1 MAYTTAQL
9 IDILDQEMRAS
20 YQGKRVLLSARDRF
34 QDDPVLSLALGA
46 NKISKVYAYREFR
59 EQIHAYQ
66 QEQQVSGL
74 IWRTCRFNGAEV
86 RFPEVHNQL
95 IAIPS
100 DLAQLRAAKA
110 EIMQFWRQ
118 VSTALNLWLMG
129 KEHQPLSPPL
139 VEELAKEAEW
149 AEVDAG
155 MTEVY
160 LGLCWGKPEERH
172 CQWALPDSGCR
183 RIVAAPGEPSV
194 IKV

>member
-66 QEQQVSGL
+66 QEHQVSGL
-74 IWRTCRFNGAEV
+74 IWRTCRFNGVEV
-86 RFPEVHNQL
+86 SFPEVHTQL

-100 DLAQLRAAKA
+100 DFDQLRDAKA
-110 EIMQFWRQ
+110 AIMTFWRQ
-118 VSTALNLWLMG
+118 VSAPLKLWLMG
-129 KEHQPLSPPL
+129 KEQQPLSPEL
-139 VEELAKEAEW
+139 VEELVKEAEW

-155 MTEVY
+155 LTEVY

-172 CQWALPDSGCR
+172 CQWAFPDSGCR
-183 RIVAAPGEPSV
+183 RIVAAPGAPSV